1 MLIAWSFLC
10 TDGGELL
17 MEQKEKLRQLA
28 EDIPALCL
36 AMKEKDTPFLAKIL
50 AGTAVIYALSPIDL
64 IPDFIPVIG
73 YLDDLILLPL
83 LVALTLKLIPDE
95 TFERCREQARQ
106 MYQQGMKKH
115 WYYMLPIIL
124 IWAILILLVGKLLFF

>member
-1 MLIAWSFLC
+1 ME
-10 TDGGELL
+10 GELL

-36 AMKEKDTPFLAKIL
+36 AMKEKNTPFLAKIL
-50 AGTAVIYALSPIDL
+50 AGTAVVYALSPIDL

>member
-1 MLIAWSFLC
+1 
-10 TDGGELL
+10 

-50 AGTAVIYALSPIDL
+50 AGTAVVYALSPIDL

-115 WYYMLPIIL
+115 WDYMLPIIL
-124 IWAILILLVGKLLFF
+124 IWAILILLVGKLLLF

>member
-1 MLIAWSFLC
+1 
-10 TDGGELL
+10 

-50 AGTAVIYALSPIDL
+50 AGTAVVYALSPIDL
-64 IPDFIPVIG
+64 ILDFIPVIG

>member
-1 MLIAWSFLC
+1 
-10 TDGGELL
+10 

-36 AMKEKDTPFLAKIL
+36 AMKEKNTPFLAKIL
-50 AGTAVIYALSPIDL
+50 AGTAVVYALSPIDL

-124 IWAILILLVGKLLFF
+124 IWAILILLVGTLLFF

>member
-1 MLIAWSFLC
+1 
-10 TDGGELL
+10 

-50 AGTAVIYALSPIDL
+50 AGTAVVYALSPIDL
-64 IPDFIPVIG
+64 VPDFIPVIG

>member
-1 MLIAWSFLC
+1 
-10 TDGGELL
+10 

-50 AGTAVIYALSPIDL
+50 AGTAVVYALSPIDL

-115 WYYMLPIIL
+115 WSYMLPIIL

>member
-1 MLIAWSFLC
+1 
-10 TDGGELL
+10 

-50 AGTAVIYALSPIDL
+50 AGTAVVYALSPIDL

-83 LVALTLKLIPDE
+83 LVALTLKLIPDA

>member
-1 MLIAWSFLC
+1 
-10 TDGGELL
+10 

-36 AMKEKDTPFLAKIL
+36 AMKEKDSPFLAKIL
-50 AGTAVIYALSPIDL
+50 AGTAVVYALSPIDL

>member
-1 MLIAWSFLC
+1 
-10 TDGGELL
+10 

-64 IPDFIPVIG
+64 IPGFIPVIG

-124 IWAILILLVGKLLFF
+124 IWVILILIVGKLLFF

>member
-1 MLIAWSFLC
+1 
-10 TDGGELL
+10 

-36 AMKEKDTPFLAKIL
+36 AMKEKDTPFLAKML

>member
-1 MLIAWSFLC
+1 ME
-10 TDGGELL
+10 GELL

-50 AGTAVIYALSPIDL
+50 AGTAVVYALSPIDL

-95 TFERCREQARQ
+95 TFERCREQAKQ

-124 IWAILILLVGKLLFF
+124 IWVILILLVGKLLFF

>member
-1 MLIAWSFLC
+1 
-10 TDGGELL
+10 
-17 MEQKEKLRQLA
+17 MERKEKLRQLA

-50 AGTAVIYALSPIDL
+50 AGTAVVYALSPIDL

>member
-1 MLIAWSFLC
+1 
-10 TDGGELL
+10 
-17 MEQKEKLRQLA
+17 MEQKERLRQLA

-50 AGTAVIYALSPIDL
+50 AGTAVVYALSPIDL

-73 YLDDLILLPL
+73 YLDDLVLLPL

>member
-1 MLIAWSFLC
+1 
-10 TDGGELL
+10 

-50 AGTAVIYALSPIDL
+50 AGTAVVYALSPIDL

-83 LVALTLKLIPDE
+83 LVALTLKLIPDG